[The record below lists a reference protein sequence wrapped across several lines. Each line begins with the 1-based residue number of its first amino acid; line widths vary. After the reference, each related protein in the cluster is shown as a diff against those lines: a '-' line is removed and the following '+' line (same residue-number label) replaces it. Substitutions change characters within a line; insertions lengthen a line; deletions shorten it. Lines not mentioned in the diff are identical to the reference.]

1 MQAQPVNAS
10 TWLLGFNVNQAIEVK
25 DAQRILFVSGQTS
38 NDANGAVVHP
48 GDLAAQAKLAWANIV
63 EVLAKA
69 GMTPANIVR
78 LNFYTTD
85 VQQFMA
91 HAGELVPLWKDA
103 GCTPTSTLLGVAALF
118 HPDIMIEIEATAV
131 A

>member
-1 MQAQPVNAS
+1 MQAQPVNAQ

-25 DAQRILFVSGQTS
+25 GGERMLFVSGQTS
-38 NDANGAVVHP
+38 NDANGAPMHA
-48 GDLAAQAKLAWANIV
+48 GDIAAQAKLAWANLV

-69 GMTPANIVR
+69 DMTPANVVR

-91 HAGELVPLWKDA
+91 HAGEIIPLWKDA

-118 HPDIMIEIEATAV
+118 HPDIMLEIEATAV